1 LFPIVISLAARL
13 GRYVTNAP
21 VILGLRYMARNP
33 VQYGRPILLLMMA
46 ASVGVFS
53 ASFIGTLERSH
64 SEQAAYSVGS
74 DVRLERLYDQDAGK
88 DTLVERYSSIPGVED
103 LSLAYRGRGTIGGV
117 FAQVNFTM
125 LAIDPE
131 SFGQVAWFRDDFSE
145 KPLPELMNLLAEDQP
160 IKEGLDLPEGTEFI
174 GLWARPIVPH
184 PGLVIYA
191 RVKDGLGYYID
202 YELGSPAAE
211 GWQYLEASLRKEE
224 TDRLLTPP
232 LSLLCIYAR
241 VKPNGAA
248 PVGVYLDNLQVRGSF
263 YHLTPFH
270 SFKPVAIDDFE
281 DLQMRGSFS
290 PEPVLIDDFEDWEDV
305 LKWTTIAEETVF
317 RFVVGWGGVLE
328 GGGDTFTINNEE
340 FYSGA
345 ASGEFRW
352 APGETFGY
360 RAIYPNL
367 DTRPLVLLASRSLL
381 DRTGISLGSTVD
393 IRMHRPGQYMSVVI
407 KDVVDYFPTLDPGDR
422 QFVIANFNRLSSLRS
437 LVLSRRMHFYPNEVW
452 LTVTDD
458 KEQKE
463 AVLDTL
469 GTEEFKARKLYDQAE
484 MIAESKAAPLEAAG
498 WGGML
503 LVVVLGVTLVSGLG
517 FGVYA
522 YLSARGRQ
530 LEFAIL
536 RALGFSLRQI
546 IGLVGL
552 EQLLVIGIGMGIG
565 TFIGLR
571 LGPFIM
577 LFLRLAE
584 RGERVVPPIA
594 LTTDWFT
601 IGVAYIALTVVFIA
615 TIALVILF
623 FSRVALHRTLRI
635 GDV

>member
-1 LFPIVISLAARL
+1 
-13 GRYVTNAP
+13 
-21 VILGLRYMARNP
+21 
-33 VQYGRPILLLMMA
+33 
-46 ASVGVFS
+46 
-53 ASFIGTLERSH
+53 
-64 SEQAAYSVGS
+64 
-74 DVRLERLYDQDAGK
+74 
-88 DTLVERYSSIPGVED
+88 
-103 LSLAYRGRGTIGGV
+103 
-117 FAQVNFTM
+117 
-125 LAIDPE
+125 
-131 SFGQVAWFRDDFSE
+131 
-145 KPLPELMNLLAEDQP
+145 
-160 IKEGLDLPEGTEFI
+160 
-174 GLWARPIVPH
+174 
-184 PGLVIYA
+184 
-191 RVKDGLGYYID
+191 
-202 YELGSPAAE
+202 
-211 GWQYLEASLRKEE
+211 
-224 TDRLLTPP
+224 
-232 LSLLCIYAR
+232 
-241 VKPNGAA
+241 
-248 PVGVYLDNLQVRGSF
+248 
-263 YHLTPFH
+263 
-270 SFKPVAIDDFE
+270 
-281 DLQMRGSFS
+281 
-290 PEPVLIDDFEDWEDV
+290 
-305 LKWTTIAEETVF
+305 
-317 RFVVGWGGVLE
+317 
-328 GGGDTFTINNEE
+328 
-340 FYSGA
+340 
-345 ASGEFRW
+345 
-352 APGETFGY
+352 
-360 RAIYPNL
+360 
-367 DTRPLVLLASRSLL
+367 
-381 DRTGISLGSTVD
+381 
-393 IRMHRPGQYMSVVI
+393 MSVVI